1 MPNTN
6 PTYDEEID
14 FVGLIETLWKG
25 KWKIF
30 LFIFVPLLII
40 FLHQILSP
48 RNFIAITT
56 IKPITSVE
64 FDKYRLYNGHIE
76 VNETINTT
84 ISPDSENDIKE
95 NVSRNDLRF
104 DKISPDLLLELF
116 LEQLEEGTLFEK
128 AIKKFSLLEKNQYE
142 NEIAYNDAVIKLAS
156 QIEILKPSELRKK
169 GDNQT
174 SKYHTIKFEYND
186 SDKWKEAL
194 SFVYIETNKVIQ
206 KAFNNRF
213 ETNISLA
220 KQDKKFR
227 IEDINTKIKN
237 NIKNYDFRVN
247 VRLAFLKEQAAIA
260 RKLNVENNTI
270 EAQLF
275 NSQNSV
281 VTNVKTDTPFYLR
294 GYKAIEEEMLLIK
307 KRIEKK
313 NFIPEIADLENEKVK
328 LNTNKLIDR
337 FEILFANT
345 PISQNNFKS
354 VLLKVPSTTFEY
366 NKNYIFF
373 YALVL
378 ILGSIIGILY
388 VIITNALR
396 KRYI

>member
-1 MPNTN
+1 
-6 PTYDEEID
+6 
-14 FVGLIETLWKG
+14 
-25 KWKIF
+25 
-30 LFIFVPLLII
+30 I

-76 VNETINTT
+76 YINKSNFQK
-84 ISPDSENDIKE
+84 ISKSF
-95 NVSRNDLRF
+95 LRF

-396 KRYI
+396 KRKNSSNSL